1 MIPVKINL
9 INTIFSKDISKIFD
23 SMTHLAQLI
32 STYSFSSKDRF
43 LTYVK
48 IDTQSDPK
56 SATSPS
62 TEKQKDLALLLV
74 KELHDLGISNAHTN
88 EFGYVYAHL
97 ESNVLIDVPAIC
109 FCAHMDTSPDCSGF
123 GVKPIIH
130 QNYQGKDIVLP
141 DDPSVIIRL
150 NEHPD
155 LQEQFGNDIITA
167 SGATLLGADN
177 KAGVAEIMDAV
188 ALLGADNKAGVAEI
202 MDAVAFWQQYPSVE
216 HGPISI
222 VFTPDEEVGRG
233 TDHIDSIVFTPDEEV
248 GRGTDH
254 IDIQKINAVY
264 GYTLDGEK
272 RGHLENETFSAD
284 GFTIKIKGISQ
295 HPGFAKGRM
304 ESAIKIA
311 AEIISNLPKE
321 NLSPETTEKMEGFI
335 HPVDIQG
342 HVEEAQIDFILRDFD
357 TLKLIEYGTLLKE
370 ITVNVLKN
378 YPNSS
383 ADFIQTEQYRNMN
396 EILKDHPLCISLAME
411 AMELAGLT
419 PETTSIR
426 GGTDGSRLTFM
437 GLPCPNIFAGEH
449 AFHSKEEWVSV
460 QDMQKATET
469 ILYLA
474 ELYTVRGIR

>member
-167 SGATLLGADN
+167 SGTTLLGADN
-177 KAGVAEIMDAV
+177 KAGVAEIMDV
-188 ALLGADNKAGVAEI
+188 
-202 MDAVAFWQQYPSVE
+202 VAFWQQYPSVE
-216 HGPISI
+216 HGPI
-222 VFTPDEEVGRG
+222 
-233 TDHIDSIVFTPDEEV
+233 SIVFTPDEEV

-311 AEIISNLPKE
+311 ADIISKLPKE
-321 NLSPETTEKMEGFI
+321 YLSPETTEKMEGFI

-357 TLKLIEYGTLLKE
+357 TLKLIEYGNLLKE
-370 ITVNVLKN
+370 ITTNVLKN
-378 YPNSS
+378 YPNST
-383 ADFIQTEQYRNMN
+383 ANFVQTEQYRNMN

-474 ELYTVRGIR
+474 ELYTVSGNK

>member
-23 SMTHLAQLI
+23 SMTQLPQLI

-97 ESNVLIDVPAIC
+97 ESNVSKDVLAIC

-123 GVKPIIH
+123 GVKPIVH
-130 QNYQGKDIVLP
+130 QNYQGQDIILP
-141 DDPSVIIRL
+141 DDSSVIIRL

-188 ALLGADNKAGVAEI
+188 A
-202 MDAVAFWQQYPSVE
+202 FWQKNPSVQ
-216 HGPISI
+216 HGPI
-222 VFTPDEEVGRG
+222 
-233 TDHIDSIVFTPDEEV
+233 SIVFTPDEEV

-321 NLSPETTEKMEGFI
+321 YLSPETTEKMEGFI

-357 TLKLIEYGTLLKE
+357 TLKLIEYGNLLKE

-396 EILKDHPLCISLAME
+396 EILKDHPLCISLAMD
-411 AMELAGLT
+411 AMKLAGLT

-474 ELYTVRGIR
+474 ELYTVKY

>member
-188 ALLGADNKAGVAEI
+188 A
-202 MDAVAFWQQYPSVE
+202 FWQQYPSVE
-216 HGPISI
+216 HGPI
-222 VFTPDEEVGRG
+222 
-233 TDHIDSIVFTPDEEV
+233 SIVFTPDEEV

>member
-1 MIPVKINL
+1 MILVKINL

-23 SMTHLAQLI
+23 SMTHLQQLI

-56 SATSPS
+56 STTSPS

-88 EFGYVYAHL
+88 EYGYVYARL
-97 ESNVLIDVPAIC
+97 ESNVSDEIPAIC
-109 FCAHMDTSPDCSGF
+109 FCAHMDTSPDCSGL

-141 DDPSVIIRL
+141 DDPSVIVRL

-155 LQEQFGNDIITA
+155 LQEQIGNDIITA
-167 SGATLLGADN
+167 SGKT
-177 KAGVAEIMDAV
+177 
-188 ALLGADNKAGVAEI
+188 LLGADNKAGVAEI
-202 MDAVAFWQQYPSVE
+202 MDAVAFWQKNPSVQ
-216 HGPISI
+216 HGPI
-222 VFTPDEEVGRG
+222 
-233 TDHIDSIVFTPDEEV
+233 SIVFTPDEEV

-311 AEIISNLPKE
+311 ADIISKLPKE
-321 NLSPETTEKMEGFI
+321 YLSPETTERMEGFI
-335 HPVDIQG
+335 HPVDMQG

-357 TLKLIEYGTLLKE
+357 TLKLIEYGSLLKE
-370 ITVNVLKN
+370 ITFNVLKN
-378 YPNSS
+378 YPNSQ

-396 EILKDHPLCISLAME
+396 EILKDHPLCISLAMD
-411 AMELAGLT
+411 AMKLAGLT

-449 AFHSKEEWVSV
+449 AFHSKEEWVSI

>member
-1 MIPVKINL
+1 MIPRKINL

-23 SMTHLAQLI
+23 FMMHLQQLI
-32 STYSFSSKDRF
+32 SKYSFSSKDRF

-56 SATSPS
+56 STSSPS

-74 KELHDLGISNAHTN
+74 KELHDLGILNAHTN
-88 EFGYVYAHL
+88 EYGYVYAHL
-97 ESNVLIDVPAIC
+97 ESNVSDEIPAIC
-109 FCAHMDTSPDCSGF
+109 FCAHMDTSPDCSGL

-130 QNYQGKDIVLP
+130 ENYQGKDIILA

-155 LQEQFGNDIITA
+155 LQEQIGNDIITA
-167 SGATLLGADN
+167 SGTT
-177 KAGVAEIMDAV
+177 
-188 ALLGADNKAGVAEI
+188 LLGADNKAGVAEI

-216 HGPISI
+216 HGPI
-222 VFTPDEEVGRG
+222 
-233 TDHIDSIVFTPDEEV
+233 SIVFTPDEEV

-321 NLSPETTEKMEGFI
+321 YLSPETTEKMEGFI

-342 HVEEAQIDFILRDFD
+342 HVEEAQIDFILRDFN
-357 TLKLIEYGTLLKE
+357 TSKLIEYGNLLKE
-370 ITVNVLKN
+370 ISYNVLNN
-378 YPNSS
+378 YPNST

-411 AMELAGLT
+411 AMKLAGLS

-474 ELYTVRGIR
+474 ELYTLRY

>member
-1 MIPVKINL
+1 LVNIFSTAKIIRYFERLSTFMIPRKINL

-23 SMTHLAQLI
+23 SMTYLQQLI

-56 SATSPS
+56 STTSPS

-74 KELHDLGISNAHTN
+74 KELHDVGISNAHTN

-97 ESNVLIDVPAIC
+97 ESNVSNDIPAIC
-109 FCAHMDTSPDCSGF
+109 FCAHMDTSPDCSGL
-123 GVKPIIH
+123 GVKPIVH
-130 QNYQGKDIVLP
+130 QNYQGKDIILP
-141 DDPSVIIRL
+141 DDSSVIIRL
-150 NEHPD
+150 EEHPD
-155 LQEQFGNDIITA
+155 LHEQIGNDIITA
-167 SGATLLGADN
+167 SGTT
-177 KAGVAEIMDAV
+177 
-188 ALLGADNKAGVAEI
+188 LLGADNKAGVAEI
-202 MDAVAFWQQYPSVE
+202 MDAVAFWQKNPSVK
-216 HGPISI
+216 HGPI
-222 VFTPDEEVGRG
+222 
-233 TDHIDSIVFTPDEEV
+233 SIVFTPDEEV

-321 NLSPETTEKMEGFI
+321 YLSPETTEKLEGFI
-335 HPVDIQG
+335 HPVDIHG

-357 TLKLIEYGTLLKE
+357 TLKLIEYGNLLKE
-370 ITVNVLKN
+370 ITFNVLKN
-378 YPNSS
+378 YPNSQ

-411 AMELAGLT
+411 AMKLAGLT

-474 ELYTVRGIR
+474 ELYTVGGNR